1 MSLQAK
7 WVHTLRTE
15 YRRTCRAFGAD
26 SIHSQNALRYLSA
39 KPLTSLAARTVLSIG
54 PCDERQ
60 RPPRP
65 RSSLLAG
72 SHGRA
77 GASSSYAVNQVFI
90 TEPKLRE
97 AAALVIGWGC

>member
-26 SIHSQNALRYLSA
+26 SIHAQSA

-60 RPPRP
+60 RPPCP
-65 RSSLLAG
+65 RSSLLA
-72 SHGRA
+72 
-77 GASSSYAVNQVFI
+77 
-90 TEPKLRE
+90 
-97 AAALVIGWGC
+97 